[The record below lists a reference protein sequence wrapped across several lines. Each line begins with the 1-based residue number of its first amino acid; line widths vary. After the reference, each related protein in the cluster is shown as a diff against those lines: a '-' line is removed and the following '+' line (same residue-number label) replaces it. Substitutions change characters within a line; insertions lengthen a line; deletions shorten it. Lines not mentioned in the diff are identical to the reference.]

1 MSRASPGG
9 SIMTCTVEEQH
20 HSPYWYF
27 GAMRTLLRGD
37 TDLFCVSA
45 WNDNGYST
53 LVQDPKVAYRTDF
66 FPGLGWMMDRDLWGE
81 LRNRW
86 AACCERL
93 RTWLA
98 APSRVNVQG
107 GNPHGAMRR
116 TAAALVH
123 VAPVIAWSRIEK
135 DQSVFC
141 QDFTSFHRLRATASP
156 ESEKR
161 KLSQRLIK
169 HTDFVYRCLSHGQLE
184 DFYSLGK
191 ELGFGSFGTI
201 YLAQH
206 KMLGPGFAFAVKKIR
221 KSENDEK
228 LQELLMNEIHAL
240 MDLDHPNVVKLLRYF
255 DEGSYMY
262 LVFELCQGP
271 DLQTRLENEGR
282 VEEKEAAN
290 TMRQMLAALKCC
302 HEHYIGHFD
311 VKPENFIYRSTDM
324 TRLKMIDLGLA
335 TRFKRSRKE
344 IRGTSAYM
352 APEMWDGFFGPE
364 ADSWGCGA
372 VFFNLLTGKSFFPPT
387 MGDDDIK
394 ILAKDRKW
402 VRNRLRVLRD
412 SGLSK
417 EAIDLVSKLMRHD
430 RHFRLTSREAL
441 QHPFF
446 TLHSEREAAEVL
458 CKHNPEYAELDR
470 QAQEIVDQLVGHF
483 TAFAA
488 QPVLVRAALLLMAHV
503 TAYSFEHAR
512 PQRVAFSKL
521 DRSVSGGLSMED
533 LEAFYEDSGMPMPE
547 MLESA
552 FSGVDVDDDGYIT
565 YIEFLSAT
573 LPRWAR
579 SDRTFCRR
587 VFEILD
593 RNCDGIIDAADLAQ
607 AFFPDKD
614 EKGSGICAESLAEI
628 CDGQLTW
635 KRFLELMQQDN
646 EGSMDLGVAYWDEFM
661 RRPDVRKGRHCIR
674 PEISR
679 SFTFGEEG
687 VSGGQFFK
695 QHLGK
700 IKLNDVVVDW
710 SKQDLSHL
718 ASAEAFDDYLTAQ
731 IRTAAVVSIENID
744 SFAGQS
750 KVLRIEYE
758 DAKYKAVAQKFSLMP
773 DEKEG
778 IRRMSY
784 RGVIPLSWHTNRVY
798 LHTRTW
804 PPGLPNY
811 TAATVRT
818 WRSFSGEVEV
828 QFEESFGGF
837 SITGF
842 VVWEAAHQL
851 SNFLCSHKLLVEGQR
866 VLELGAGCGLVSAV
880 SASLGAEVTATDRA
894 DMVPRLRCTA
904 QLGKPAQR
912 FEVAQLDWHA
922 DPPWPAGHFDLI
934 LGSDITYGSHCH
946 DDLLPLLWR
955 LMVGSKTS
963 ALLTHGVRSPEQTA
977 LLWHQ
982 ILKDW
987 PGTCWLL
994 HDYEVLERCHVQHKH
1009 DSDLPDKCITFVLG
1023 ATRPAGGTLL
1033 GAAYETFL
1041 MVSQERPLVC
1051 PQPEPEL
1058 LGEGILGPALLA

>member
-1 MSRASPGG
+1 M
-9 SIMTCTVEEQH
+9 
-20 HSPYWYF
+20 W
-27 GAMRTLLRGD
+27 
-37 TDLFCVSA
+37 
-45 WNDNGYST
+45 
-53 LVQDPKVAYRTDF
+53 
-66 FPGLGWMMDRDLWGE
+66 
-81 LRNRW
+81 
-86 AACCERL
+86 
-93 RTWLA
+93 
-98 APSRVNVQG
+98 
-107 GNPHGAMRR
+107 
-116 TAAALVH
+116 
-123 VAPVIAWSRIEK
+123 
-135 DQSVFC
+135 
-141 QDFTSFHRLRATASP
+141 
-156 ESEKR
+156 
-161 KLSQRLIK
+161 
-169 HTDFVYRCLSHGQLE
+169 
-184 DFYSLGK
+184 
-191 ELGFGSFGTI
+191 
-201 YLAQH
+201 
-206 KMLGPGFAFAVKKIR
+206 
-221 KSENDEK
+221 
-228 LQELLMNEIHAL
+228 
-240 MDLDHPNVVKLLRYF
+240 YF

-646 EGSMDLGVAYWDEFM
+646 EGSMDLGE
-661 RRPDVRKGRHCIR
+661 
-674 PEISR
+674 
-679 SFTFGEEG
+679 
-687 VSGGQFFK
+687 
-695 QHLGK
+695 
-700 IKLNDVVVDW
+700 
-710 SKQDLSHL
+710 
-718 ASAEAFDDYLTAQ
+718 
-731 IRTAAVVSIENID
+731 
-744 SFAGQS
+744 
-750 KVLRIEYE
+750 
-758 DAKYKAVAQKFSLMP
+758 
-773 DEKEG
+773 
-778 IRRMSY
+778 
-784 RGVIPLSWHTNRVY
+784 
-798 LHTRTW
+798 
-804 PPGLPNY
+804 
-811 TAATVRT
+811 
-818 WRSFSGEVEV
+818 
-828 QFEESFGGF
+828 
-837 SITGF
+837 
-842 VVWEAAHQL
+842 
-851 SNFLCSHKLLVEGQR
+851 QR
-866 VLELGAGCGLVSAV
+866 
-880 SASLGAEVTATDRA
+880 
-894 DMVPRLRCTA
+894 
-904 QLGKPAQR
+904 
-912 FEVAQLDWHA
+912 
-922 DPPWPAGHFDLI
+922 
-934 LGSDITYGSHCH
+934 
-946 DDLLPLLWR
+946 
-955 LMVGSKTS
+955 
-963 ALLTHGVRSPEQTA
+963 
-977 LLWHQ
+977 
-982 ILKDW
+982 
-987 PGTCWLL
+987 
-994 HDYEVLERCHVQHKH
+994 
-1009 DSDLPDKCITFVLG
+1009 
-1023 ATRPAGGTLL
+1023 
-1033 GAAYETFL
+1033 
-1041 MVSQERPLVC
+1041 
-1051 PQPEPEL
+1051 
-1058 LGEGILGPALLA
+1058 